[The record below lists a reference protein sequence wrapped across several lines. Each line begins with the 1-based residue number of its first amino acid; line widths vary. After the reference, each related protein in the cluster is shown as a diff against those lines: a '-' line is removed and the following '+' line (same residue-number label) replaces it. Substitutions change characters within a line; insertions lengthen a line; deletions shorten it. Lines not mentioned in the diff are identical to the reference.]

1 MKKGTFGIRLSF
13 YAVLAFVLAFGADA
27 SAGAFARLC
36 HRRRER
42 RVADK
47 ADHAGVL
54 LTIAVSVVRGA
65 LELISMLFS
74 WIPSIGSIS
83 VSSIVLALFDW
94 VNWAV
99 SVVALIFIIIAVFKV
114 LKGGEAN
121 VPLCASLANR
131 AYGIVKKSRFI
142 RSSRNIRSISSSRNT
157 SSRSTRNI
165 HSRTLR
171 SSRST
176 RSRTFRRRIRNSKF
190 LFLHNTIQNRTAED
204 GAVLLCKNFIL
215 SLEK

>member
-13 YAVLAFVLAFGADA
+13 YAVLAFVLAFLGQTLLLGLLLGFVIVAEKDEWLTRQTMQ
-27 SAGAFARLC
+27 AFF
-36 HRRRER
+36 
-42 RVADK
+42 
-47 ADHAGVL
+47 
-54 LTIAVSVVRGA
+54 LTIAVSVVRGV

-131 AYGIVKKSRFI
+131 AYGNVKEKP
-142 RSSRNIRSISSSRNT
+142 
-157 SSRSTRNI
+157 
-165 HSRTLR
+165 LYPQQPQYPQYQQQPQYQQPQYPQYPQ
-171 SSRST
+171 
-176 RSRTFRRRIRNSKF
+176 
-190 LFLHNTIQNRTAED
+190 QNAPQQPQYPQQN
-204 GAVLLCKNFIL
+204 VPPQNPQQ
-215 SLEK
+215 

>member
-13 YAVLAFVLAFGADA
+13 YAVLAFVLAFLGQTLLLGLLLGFVIVAEKDEWLTRQTMQ
-27 SAGAFARLC
+27 AFF
-36 HRRRER
+36 
-42 RVADK
+42 
-47 ADHAGVL
+47 

-65 LELISMLFS
+65 LDLISMLFS

-131 AYGIVKKSRFI
+131 AYGIVKEKPVYPQQPQYPQYQQQPQYQPPQYPQYPQ
-142 RSSRNIRSISSSRNT
+142 
-157 SSRSTRNI
+157 
-165 HSRTLR
+165 
-171 SSRST
+171 
-176 RSRTFRRRIRNSKF
+176 
-190 LFLHNTIQNRTAED
+190 QNAPQQPQYPQQN
-204 GAVLLCKNFIL
+204 VPPQNPQQ
-215 SLEK
+215 